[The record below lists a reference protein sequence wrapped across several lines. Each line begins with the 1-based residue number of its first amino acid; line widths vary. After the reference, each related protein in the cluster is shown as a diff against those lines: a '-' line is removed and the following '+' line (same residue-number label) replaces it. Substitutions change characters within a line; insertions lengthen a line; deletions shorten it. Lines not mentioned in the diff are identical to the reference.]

1 MLNRSL
7 ITHLAVH
14 AGDNLPL
21 LHDEYVLAG
30 FGTEDHT
37 CSLIVDGW
45 NIHRVVEVFL
55 TQLASLER
63 DNVKRESRCQQPVS

>member
-1 MLNRSL
+1 MNNWSL
-7 ITHLAVH
+7 ITNLAVN

-21 LHDEYVLAG
+21 LHDEHVLAG

-63 DNVKRESRCQQPVS
+63 DNVEKESGCQQPVS